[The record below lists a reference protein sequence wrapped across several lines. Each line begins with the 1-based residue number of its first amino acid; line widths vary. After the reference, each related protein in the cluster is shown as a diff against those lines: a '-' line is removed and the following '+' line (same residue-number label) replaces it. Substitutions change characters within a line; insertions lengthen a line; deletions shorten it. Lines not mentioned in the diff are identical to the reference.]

1 MELYP
6 SLQALAGGVL
16 IGLGTALLLLLN
28 GRAASVST
36 VMGAMLRGP
45 LNRAGPRL
53 GFLGGIVAA
62 PFLCRLGGLP
72 MPQVVVDAPTM
83 TLIAGGL
90 AVGFG
95 ARLGDGSCS
104 GHAVCGIARF
114 ARRSLLASALFV
126 IGAVATVYLAR
137 QFPGIVS

>member
-1 MELYP
+1 MDLFP
-6 SLQALAGGVL
+6 SLQALAGGIL
-16 IGLGTALLLLLN
+16 IGLGTALLLLFN

-45 LNRAGPRL
+45 MSRAGPRL
-53 GFLGGIVAA
+53 GFLGGIIAA

-72 MPQVVVDAPTM
+72 IPQVVVDVPTV
-83 TLIAGGL
+83 TVIAGGL

-104 GHAVCGIARF
+104 GHAVCGLARF
-114 ARRSLLASALFV
+114 ARRSILATAIFVLSAIAAV
-126 IGAVATVYLAR
+126 IVAR
-137 QFPGIVS
+137 QFPGVVS